1 MPFLIRSQRKRILIV
16 SLGEKGTRDLN
27 VYKTSSV
34 TTTTTFSNN
43 TENPFLKKITVILKK
58 RFGISR
64 TIQLNGKGPSSF
76 AFPPAKPEQS

>member
-1 MPFLIRSQRKRILIV
+1 MLSLSVLNIIIPDDAICCQRKRILIV

-43 TENPFLKKITVILKK
+43 TENPFLKKL
-58 RFGISR
+58 
-64 TIQLNGKGPSSF
+64 L
-76 AFPPAKPEQS
+76 

>member
-1 MPFLIRSQRKRILIV
+1 MLSLSVLNIIIPDDAICSQRKRILIV

-27 VYKTSSV
+27 VYKTSSA

-64 TIQLNGKGPSSF
+64 TIL
-76 AFPPAKPEQS
+76 